1 MRKERYHEMMMGLM
15 ETMTEKVFFL
25 GFEGAKPDLSKI
37 MNMVDDLEHCWNNNG
52 GGFFEEDWKEI
63 FQIKIDE
70 LEYWH
75 KKL

>member
-1 MRKERYHEMMMGLM
+1 MQKTRYHEMMMGLLQTA
-15 ETMTEKVFFL
+15 EEKVNVM
-25 GFEGAKPDLSKI
+25 GFEVAKPHLSKI
-37 MNMVDDLEHCWNNNG
+37 MNMVADLENFWNSNG

-70 LEYWH
+70 LEYRH